1 MNSLEDLDVFK
12 LAHPL
17 ALKTCSATQA
27 FPRAGSFS
35 LGAQNGARP
44 RIILTF

>member
-1 MNSLEDLDVFK
+1 MQSVEDLDVFK
-12 LAHPL
+12 LAYRL

-27 FPRAGSFS
+27 FPGAGSFS
-35 LGAQNGARP
+35 PGDQNGARP